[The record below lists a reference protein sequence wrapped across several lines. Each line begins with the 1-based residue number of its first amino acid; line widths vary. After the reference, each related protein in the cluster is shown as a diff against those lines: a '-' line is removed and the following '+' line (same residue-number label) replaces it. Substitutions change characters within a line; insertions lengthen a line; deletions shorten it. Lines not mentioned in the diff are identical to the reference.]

1 MNTAALL
8 RPLAPLY
15 LLLSLYAPSAAA
27 TWLHEEA
34 DIMGTRISVELF
46 HEDAAVA
53 RRGVDGVLAEMRR
66 IDRTM
71 SPWIE
76 SSELARLNREAAAHP
91 VTVSRELFDLIAT
104 SLHYSRLTQGAFDI
118 TFASVGFLYDY
129 RKGVHPD
136 EAQRRA
142 ATDLVNYHN
151 LILDPRAPSVAYG
164 KPGVRIDLGGIA
176 KGHAVDRCIRLLQ
189 ALGIGQALVT
199 AGGDSRM
206 IGERWQGRPWNIGV
220 QDPRDASKLVAII
233 PLENVAVSTSGDYQ
247 RYFEEN
253 GVRYHHII
261 NPASGDSA
269 RGMRSATLIGPDA
282 TTTDALSTSV
292 FVLGVEA
299 GLALVNRLPDIDA
312 ILVDAHGQLH
322 YSDGLLPAQT
332 QQDVKTPTSAPAP

>member
-1 MNTAALL
+1 MRARRSLGALAALCAL
-8 RPLAPLY
+8 LALAVPH
-15 LLLSLYAPSAAA
+15 ARAG
-27 TWLHEEA
+27 WRHEEA

-53 RRGVDGVLAEMRR
+53 RQGVARVMAQMRR
-66 IDRTM
+66 IDRDM

-76 SSELARLNREAAAHP
+76 SSELARLNREAATHP
-91 VTVSRELFDLIAT
+91 VVVSQELFDLITT
-104 SLHYSRLTQGAFDI
+104 SLHYSRLTRGAFDI

-129 RKGVHPD
+129 RRGVHPD
-136 EAQRRA
+136 EAQRSA
-142 ATDLVNYHN
+142 ATDLINYRN
-151 LILDPRAPSVAYG
+151 LILDPKAHSIAYS
-164 KPGVRIDLGGIA
+164 KAGVRIDLGGIA
-176 KGHAVDRCIRLLQ
+176 KGYAVDRCIEQLQ
-189 ALGIGQALVT
+189 SLGIRQALVT

-206 IGERWQGRPWNIGV
+206 IGERWQGRPWKIGV
-220 QDPRDASKLVAII
+220 QDPRDPDKLVAII

-312 ILVDAHGQLH
+312 IVVDAQGRLH
-322 YSDGLLPAQT
+322 YSDGLLPADET
-332 QQDVKTPTSAPAP
+332 RDVKTPATAPR